1 MKPYLAYIKS
11 TLLLT
16 TRDRLVV
23 FFNFLFPLIFFVA
36 FGEGFGARTSTGA
49 MSQVLTMV
57 LVIGVLGSGFFGAG
71 MRATVERESG
81 ILRRFKVA
89 PITPAPI
96 VTAGLVTG
104 LVLFLPTVVFFVA
117 IANLRY
123 GMPLPQHLFSLLIMV
138 SAGVVAFRSLGSI
151 IAAVVNSM
159 AESQIIIQL
168 MYLPMLMLSGA
179 TVPLNIMPD
188 WLQIVAQFLP
198 STHLYL
204 GMQAI
209 LVRNESLGQN
219 LTAVGSLLLTAI
231 IGTVLATKLF
241 RWEKEDKFKPSA
253 KFWVLGVL
261 APFLVMGVWQTQS
274 RSNLKKTQIL
284 AREMRRTQTWLIRGA
299 RIFVGDGRVLESSSV
314 LIRNGRIIQIF
325 EGQSPE
331 AKSLN
336 AEAIE
341 ASGKTLLPGLIDSG
355 VQLMLPGTG
364 APDMQQDRLEKA
376 MERELAAYLYCGITA
391 VRSAPDPLG
400 VLPGAQKKIESGE
413 ILGAEVSPGSVPGSG
428 SLVAAELAAGRTE
441 ILKDTLL
448 QQVVRPDQ
456 MGLLRN
462 MAAGRHP
469 NPDAKLPAPAYP
481 LPPAS
486 LSGIPLLPHGP
497 ALHREMKLWV
507 EAGVPAKDVLQA
519 ATFTAA
525 KAIGGAG
532 RLGLIQPGYEA
543 TLLIVE
549 GNPLEDI
556 SATERVWFVMMKGE
570 HVRRDDL
577 FEDYDKD
584 KDN

>member
-1 MKPYLAYIKS
+1 MKAYLAYIKS

-104 LVLFLPTVVFFVA
+104 WVLFLPTVIFFIL
-117 IANLRY
+117 IARLRY
-123 GMPLPQHLFSLLIMV
+123 GMPFPEHIFSLLVMV
-138 SAGVVAFRSLGSI
+138 SAGVLAFRSLGAI
-151 IAAVVNSM
+151 IASVVNSM

-204 GMQAI
+204 GMQGI
-209 LVRNESLGQN
+209 LVRNESLAQN
-219 LTAVGSLLLTAI
+219 LTSVGSLVLTAI
-231 IGTVLATKLF
+231 IGSVLSVKLF

-261 APFLVMGVWQTQS
+261 APFIVMGVWQSQS
-274 RSNLKKTQIL
+274 RSNLKKTEIL
-284 AREMRRTQTWLIRGA
+284 ARQMRRTQNWLIRDA
-299 RIFVGDGRVLESSSV
+299 RIFVGDGRVLESGSI
-314 LIRNGRIIQIF
+314 LIRNGRIEEIF
-325 EGQSPE
+325 EGKSPD

-336 AEAIE
+336 AEAID
-341 ASGKTLLPGLIDSG
+341 ASGKTVLPGLIDSG

-364 APDMQQDRLEKA
+364 APDMQQDRMVKA
-376 MERELAAYLYCGITA
+376 MERELAAYLYCGVTA

-400 VLPGAQKKIESGE
+400 LAPGIQARLATGE
-413 ILGAEVSPGSVPGSG
+413 LLGAELSLGSNPATP
-428 SLVAAELAAGRTE
+428 SLVAGEIASGRTD

-448 QQVVRPDQ
+448 QQVVRPQ
-456 MGLLRN
+456 TMEILRR
-462 MAAGRHP
+462 MAQGRTP
-469 NPDAKLPAPAYP
+469 AADAKLPAPSFP

-486 LSGIPLLPHGP
+486 LSGLPLLPHGP
-497 ALHREMKLWV
+497 ALHRELKLWV
-507 EAGVPAKDVLQA
+507 ASGISTKEALQA

-525 KAIGGAG
+525 KAIGASG
-532 RLGLIQPGYEA
+532 RLGLVQPGYEA

-549 GNPLEDI
+549 GNPLDDI
-556 SATERVWFVMMKGE
+556 SATERVWFVLFKGE

-577 FEDYDKD
+577 FENYDKE
-584 KDN
+584 KSK

>member
-1 MKPYLAYIKS
+1 MKAYLAYIKS

-104 LVLFLPTVVFFVA
+104 WVLFLPTVIFFVL
-117 IANLRY
+117 IARVRY
-123 GMPLPQHLFSLLIMV
+123 GMPFPEHIFSLLVMV
-138 SAGVVAFRSLGSI
+138 SAGVLAFRSLGAI
-151 IAAVVNSM
+151 IASVVNSM

-188 WLQIVAQFLP
+188 WLQIIAQFLP

-209 LVRNESLGQN
+209 LVRNESLQQN
-219 LTAVGSLLLTAI
+219 LMPAGALVLTAI
-231 IGTVLATKLF
+231 IGSILSVKLF

-261 APFLVMGVWQTQS
+261 APFIVMGVWQSQS
-274 RSNLKKTQIL
+274 RSNLKKTEIL
-284 AREMRRTQTWLIRGA
+284 ARQMRRTQNWLIRDA
-299 RIFVGDGRVLESSSV
+299 RIFVGDGRVLESSSLLV
-314 LIRNGRIIQIF
+314 RNGKIVEIF
-325 EGQSPE
+325 EGKSPE

-341 ASGKTLLPGLIDSG
+341 ASGKTVLPGLIDSG

-364 APDMQQDRLEKA
+364 MPDMQQDRLVKA

-391 VRSAPDPLG
+391 VRSAPDALG
-400 VLPGAQKKIESGE
+400 LAPGIVSRLTSGE
-413 ILGAEVSPGSVPGSG
+413 LLGAELSLGSIPTSP
-428 SLVAAELAAGRTE
+428 SLVAGELASGRTD

-448 QQVVRPDQ
+448 QQVVRPQ
-456 MGLLRN
+456 SMETLRR
-462 MAAGRHP
+462 MAQGRTL
-469 NPDAKLPAPAYP
+469 NADAKLPAPSFP

-486 LSGIPLLPHGP
+486 LSGLPLLPHGP
-497 ALHREMKLWV
+497 ALHRELKLWV
-507 EAGVPAKDVLQA
+507 ASGISTKDALQA

-525 KAIGGAG
+525 KAIGASG
-532 RLGLIQPGYEA
+532 RLGLVQPGYEA

-556 SATERVWFVMMKGE
+556 SATERVWFVLFKGE

-577 FEDYDKD
+577 FENYDKA
-584 KDN
+584 KEK

>member
-36 FGEGFGARTSTGA
+36 FGEGFGAKTSTGA

-104 LVLFLPTVVFFVA
+104 LVLFLPTVIFFVA

-123 GMPLPQHLFSLLIMV
+123 GMPIPEHQFSLLMMV
-138 SAGVVAFRSLGSI
+138 SAGVIAFRSLGAI

-219 LTAVGSLLLTAI
+219 LTSVGSLLLTAV
-231 IGTVLATKLF
+231 IGTVLSVKLF

-261 APFLVMGVWQTQS
+261 APFLVMGAWQSQS

-284 AREMRRTQTWLIRGA
+284 AREMRRTQAWLIRDA
-299 RIFVGDGRVLESSSV
+299 RIFVGDGRVLESSSI
-314 LIRNGRIIQIF
+314 LIRNGKIIEIF
-325 EGQSPE
+325 EGKSPE

-336 AEAIE
+336 AEAID
-341 ASGKTLLPGLIDSG
+341 ASGKTVMPGLIDSG

-364 APDMQQDRLEKA
+364 TPDMQADRLTKA
-376 MERELAAYLYCGITA
+376 MERELAAYLYCGITT

-400 VLPGAQKKIESGE
+400 LLPKVQTLISSGE
-413 ILGAEVSPGSVPGSG
+413 ILGADVSLGSAASGG
-428 SLVAAELAAGRTE
+428 SLVAAEVAAGDTE
-441 ILKDTLL
+441 LLKDSLL
-448 QQVVRPDQ
+448 QQVVRPKSLE
-456 MGLLRN
+456 LLRR
-462 MAAGRHP
+462 MAQSRQPSAEL
-469 NPDAKLPAPAYP
+469 KLPQPGYP

-486 LSGIPLLPHGP
+486 QSGLPLLPHGP

-507 EAGVPAKDVLQA
+507 AAGVPAKEVLKS

-525 KAIGGAG
+525 KALGAEG
-532 RLGLIQPGYEA
+532 RLGLLQPGYEA

-556 SATERVWFVMMKGE
+556 AATERIWFVMMKGE
-570 HVRRDDL
+570 HVRREDL
-577 FEDYDKD
+577 FDDYDKD
-584 KDN
+584 KDK

>member
-1 MKPYLAYIKS
+1 MKAYLAYIKS

-104 LVLFLPTVVFFVA
+104 WVLFLPTVIFFIL
-117 IANLRY
+117 IARLRY
-123 GMPLPQHLFSLLIMV
+123 GMPFPEHFFSLLVMV
-138 SAGVVAFRSLGSI
+138 SAGVLAFRSLGAI
-151 IAAVVNSM
+151 IASVVNSM

-188 WLQIVAQFLP
+188 WLQVVAQFLP

-204 GMQAI
+204 GMQGI
-209 LVRNESLGQN
+209 LVRNESLAQN
-219 LTAVGSLLLTAI
+219 LTSVGSLILTAI
-231 IGTVLATKLF
+231 IGTVLSVKLF

-261 APFLVMGVWQTQS
+261 APFIVMGVWQSQS
-274 RSNLKKTQIL
+274 RSNLKKTEIL
-284 AREMRRTQTWLIRGA
+284 AREMRRTQNWLIRDA
-299 RIFVGDGRVLESSSV
+299 RIFVGDGRVLESSSI
-314 LIRNGRIIQIF
+314 LIRNGKIVEIF
-325 EGQSPE
+325 EGKSPE
-331 AKSLN
+331 AKALN
-336 AEAIE
+336 AEAID
-341 ASGKTLLPGLIDSG
+341 ASGKTVMPGLIDSG

-364 APDMQQDRLEKA
+364 TPDMRQDRLVKA
-376 MERELAAYLYCGITA
+376 MERELAAYLYCGVTA

-400 VLPGAQKKIESGE
+400 LAPGIQARLTSGE
-413 ILGAEVSPGSVPGSG
+413 LLGAELSLGSIPTSP
-428 SLVAAELAAGRTE
+428 SLVASELAAGRTD

-448 QQVVRPDQ
+448 QQVVRPQ
-456 MGLLRN
+456 SMETLRR
-462 MAAGRHP
+462 MAQTRTP
-469 NPDAKLPAPAYP
+469 NPDAKLPAPSFP

-486 LSGIPLLPHGP
+486 LSGLPLLPHGP
-497 ALHREMKLWV
+497 ALHRELRLWV
-507 EAGVPAKDVLQA
+507 ASGISTKDALQA

-525 KAIGGAG
+525 KAIGASG
-532 RLGLIQPGYEA
+532 RLGLVQPGYEA

-556 SATERVWFVMMKGE
+556 SATERVWFVLFKGE
-570 HVRRDDL
+570 HVRREDL
-577 FEDYDKD
+577 FENYDKA
-584 KDN
+584 KD

>member
-1 MKPYLAYIKS
+1 MKAYLAYIKS

-104 LVLFLPTVVFFVA
+104 WVLFLPTVIFFIL
-117 IANLRY
+117 IAKLRY
-123 GMPLPQHLFSLLIMV
+123 GMPFPEHIISLLLMV
-138 SAGVVAFRSLGSI
+138 SAGVLAFRSLGAI
-151 IAAVVNSM
+151 IASVVNSM

-204 GMQAI
+204 GMQGI
-209 LVRNESLGQN
+209 LVRNESLAQN
-219 LTAVGSLLLTAI
+219 LTSVGSLVLTAI
-231 IGTVLATKLF
+231 IGTVLSVKLF
-241 RWEKEDKFKPSA
+241 RWEKEDKFRPSA

-261 APFLVMGVWQTQS
+261 APFIVMGVWQSQT
-274 RSNLKKTQIL
+274 RSNLKKTEIL
-284 AREMRRTQTWLIRGA
+284 AREMRRTQNWLIRDA
-299 RIFVGDGRVLESSSV
+299 RIFVGDGRVLESSSILV
-314 LIRNGRIIQIF
+314 RNGKIVEIF
-325 EGQSPE
+325 EGKSPE
-331 AKSLN
+331 AKTLN
-336 AEAIE
+336 AEAVD
-341 ASGKTLLPGLIDSG
+341 ASGKTVMPGLIDSG

-364 APDMQQDRLEKA
+364 TPDMRQDRLVKA
-376 MERELAAYLYCGITA
+376 MERELAAYLYCGVTA

-400 VLPGAQKKIESGE
+400 LAPGIQARLTSGE
-413 ILGAEVSPGSVPGSG
+413 LLGAELSLGTVPTTP
-428 SLVAAELAAGRTE
+428 SLVAGELAAGRTD

-448 QQVVRPDQ
+448 QQVVRPQ
-456 MGLLRN
+456 SMEILRR
-462 MAAGRHP
+462 MAQNRTP
-469 NPDAKLPAPAYP
+469 NPDAKLPAPSFP
-481 LPPAS
+481 LPPSS
-486 LSGIPLLPHGP
+486 LSGLPLLPHGP
-497 ALHREMKLWV
+497 ALHRELKLWV
-507 EAGVPAKDVLQA
+507 TSGISTKDALQA

-525 KAIGGAG
+525 KAIGASG
-532 RLGLIQPGYEA
+532 RLGLVQPGYEA

-556 SATERVWFVMMKGE
+556 SATERVWFVLFKGE
-570 HVRRDDL
+570 HVRREDL
-577 FEDYDKD
+577 FENYDKAKD
-584 KDN
+584 K